1 MRQLLLTAG
10 LMALS
15 TGAFAAADIVPAG
28 SSMYYQNGPGTCSGV
43 TCTVTTT
50 FGSSTNFDGGLLN
63 FATSATGGPALE
75 VAQEDQVDKQEAWR
89 QQRCR
94 DLYSRAKEEEL
105 FAKQNEVGEGYYPDA
120 IFQLRSLNRK
130 MENLSR

>member
-50 FGSSTNFDGGLLN
+50 FGSSTSFDGGLLN
-63 FATSATGGPALE
+63 FATRATGGPALE
-75 VAQEDQVDKQEAWR
+75 VAQEDQVDKEEALR

-94 DLYSRAKEEEL
+94 DLSPEL
-105 FAKQNEVGEGYYPDA
+105 RKK
-120 IFQLRSLNRK
+120 SLT
-130 MENLSR
+130 

>member
-50 FGSSTNFDGGLLN
+50 FGSSANFDGGLLN
-63 FATSATGGPALE
+63 FATSATGGPALQ
-75 VAQEDQVDKQEAWR
+75 VAQEDPEAVR

-94 DLYSRAKEEEL
+94 DLYSRAKEEEI
-105 FAKQNEVGEGYYPDA
+105 FAIQNKNGEGYYPDA

-130 MENLSR
+130 MENLSC